1 MYFDAKAITQL
12 ISDEA
17 AAQKA
22 APVIA
27 ELRKRFTS
35 PLAVVEAVLVLGGQ
49 DRAATETQVQAF
61 LDATGIEMRDIPPA
75 NKLIEAAQKA
85 EAVDT
90 LSVLNAACAEYY
102 EVETFGL
109 ADALAA
115 AATAAAAAAAAAA
128 PVAAEKAVIGTPT
141 PPPAGNGTAG
151 NGADS

>member
-17 AAQKA
+17 AAAKA
-22 APVIA
+22 APAVA
-27 ELRKRFTS
+27 ALRKRFTS

-49 DRAATETQVQAF
+49 DRAATEAQVQAF
-61 LDATGIEMRDIPPA
+61 LDTAGIEMRDIPPA
-75 NKLIEAAQKA
+75 SKLIEAAAKA
-85 EAVDT
+85 EAGDT

-102 EVETFGL
+102 EVETFVL

-115 AATAAAAAAAAAA
+115 AEAAAQAAAVAATPAAA
-128 PVAAEKAVIGTPT
+128 PAADKAVISTPT
-141 PPPAGNGTAG
+141 PPPAS